1 MRVAAGVLLIIA
13 AVFDFFGGLF
23 YFGGGV
29 MVGSMDKLA
38 AMAEEQQKKQGKELT
53 EEQKQQFEQY
63 HEAQRNMKPEER
75 AKMDTAARVAKAYG
89 LLLLVMSGI
98 SIAGAVCLFRRR
110 SVKFI
115 VGASVVFLVV
125 EVGSCVVLAV
135 VTSGA
140 AGLGATKVFFSVFGI
155 TGGILGLLG
164 ARQISI
170 ANAVPADLPPPLASQ
185 T

>member
-38 AMAEEQQKKQGKELT
+38 AMAEEQQKKQGKEMT

-63 HEAQRNMKPEER
+63 HEAQRNMKPEDR
-75 AKMDTAARVAKAYG
+75 AKMDTAARIAKAYG
-89 LLLLVMSGI
+89 LLLVVMSGI

-115 VGASVVFLVV
+115 VGASVASLVV

-135 VTSGA
+135 LGGG
-140 AGLGATKVFFSVFGI
+140 AGLGATKIFFSVFGI

-164 ARQISI
+164 ARQIAI
-170 ANAVPADLPPPLASQ
+170 ANAVPADMPPLLAPQ

>member
-13 AVFDFFGGLF
+13 AVFNLFGSLF

-29 MVGSMDKLA
+29 LVGSMDKLA
-38 AMAEEQQKKQGKELT
+38 AMAEEQQKKQGKEMT

-63 HEAQRNMKPEER
+63 HEAR
-75 AKMDTAARVAKAYG
+75 AKMTPADQAKIDTAARVAKAYG
-89 LLLLVMSGI
+89 LLLLVMCGI

-115 VGASVVFLVV
+115 VGASIASLVV
-125 EVGSCVVLAV
+125 EVGSCVALAV
-135 VTSGA
+135 LGG

-170 ANAVPADLPPPLASQ
+170 ANAVPADMPPPLAPQ